1 MSRVNGAQRAA
12 RRHTRGTACYVHR
25 TAVHAGG
32 RGANHSRESEAV
44 QVGERHCGHE
54 TPCTK
59 ADSPQRA
66 QLQDRKE
73 KDEHHPSALA
83 ASKADEMRKRSHSC
97 KQACKWQSTRGSVLL
112 ADWSQKRL
120 RPVSNEAR

>member
-12 RRHTRGTACYVHR
+12 RRHVGGTACNVQR
-25 TAVHAGG
+25 TKAHAGR
-32 RGANHSRESEAV
+32 RGANRSGESDAV
-44 QVGERHCGHE
+44 QAGKRRCGHE
-54 TPCTK
+54 TPCAKT
-59 ADSPQRA
+59 DSPQRT
-66 QLQDRKE
+66 QLKDRKE

-83 ASKADEMRKRSHSC
+83 ASKADEMRKRSHTC